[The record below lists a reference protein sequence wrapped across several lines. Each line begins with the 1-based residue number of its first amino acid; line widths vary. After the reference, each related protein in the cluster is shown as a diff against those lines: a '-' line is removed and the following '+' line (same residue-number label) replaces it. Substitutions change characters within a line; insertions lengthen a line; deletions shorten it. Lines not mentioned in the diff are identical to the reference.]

1 VFGKEQGMNIRV
13 HYPAGEQGK
22 LELSKKVADAH
33 ALAIKKYVEKLPC
46 PKEQRQTILTEIK
59 KSIS

>member
-1 VFGKEQGMNIRV
+1 MNIIV

-33 ALAIKKYVEKLPC
+33 ALAIKNYIEKLPC

-59 KSIS
+59 KSVS